1 VKINIKL
8 ISTKPQRLS
17 RVV

>member
-1 VKINIKL
+1 VKITIKL
-8 ISTKPQRLS
+8 ISTNPQRLS